1 MNPRERLLTTL
12 DHREPDRVPLT
23 ARLWHDTEVR
33 LMRHF
38 VAETRDELHSKL
50 GFETD
55 RTHLKMGPPAAWE
68 PTGEYLNFCDWIG
81 YDAWDQRVTYEEW
94 GIERKLGS
102 IRPGSEVR
110 QFYFTK
116 HPWEDLTE
124 PSQVQ
129 DIELPDLDAPGRF
142 EKAQG
147 LAGRFG
153 GERLLVGDLGH
164 CQWTIA
170 WELRGMLTLMKD
182 LHTRPAMAE
191 AILDRLLGHYM
202 DLTDRLL
209 DHGAEAIRYSE
220 DWANNKSM
228 FIDPEMWRRVF
239 KPRYKRLFQRAKRRG
254 AFVFFHS
261 DGNIRPIV
269 GDLVEIGIDLL
280 NPVQPECMD
289 RVEIKE
295 KFGDMITLDTGAS
308 VQSTLP
314 HGTVDDVRRE
324 TLHALKHLAP
334 GGGFVYGTSHMAMYD
349 VPVENILAL
358 YDTCRE
364 YGGYPI
370 RVP

>member
-23 ARLWHDTEVR
+23 ARLWHDTEAR

-38 VAETRDELHSKL
+38 VAETKDQLHLKL

-55 RTHLKMGPPAAWE
+55 RTHLKMDPPAAWE
-68 PTGEYLNFCDWIG
+68 PTREYLDFCDWIG
-81 YDAWDQRVTYEEW
+81 YDPWDQHATYEEW
-94 GIERKLGS
+94 GIERRLGS

-124 PSQVQ
+124 PTQVQ

-142 EKAQG
+142 AKARG
-147 LAGRFG
+147 LAGRFRD
-153 GERLLVGDLGH
+153 ERLLVGDLGH
-164 CQWTIA
+164 CQWTLA

-182 LHTRPAMAE
+182 LHTKPAMAE

-202 DLTDRLL
+202 DRTDRLL
-209 DHGAEAIRYSE
+209 DLGAEAIRYSE

-239 KPRYKRLFQRAKRRG
+239 KPRYKKLFQRAKRRG

-295 KFGDMITLDTGAS
+295 TYGDRITLDTGAS

-314 HGTVDDVRRE
+314 HGTVDDVRNE

-364 YGGYPI
+364 YGEYPI
-370 RVP
+370 RIS